1 MVNSLCKATSNPGEL
16 QSGAKWFGVL
26 LLNLGLEKGH
36 SPNRL
41 SSKNI
46 DRLHYAKE
54 KFHEHPFLDGV
65 GEERVHESVSVF
77 QTVGRT
83 GSAILAGSL
92 PWVVRSHS

>member
-1 MVNSLCKATSNPGEL
+1 M
-16 QSGAKWFGVL
+16 
-26 LLNLGLEKGH
+26 NLDVEKGH
-36 SPNRL
+36 SPDRL

-65 GEERVHESVSVF
+65 GEERVCESVRVF

-83 GSAILAGSL
+83 GSAVLVGQ
-92 PWVVRSHS
+92 VRSHGW

>member
-1 MVNSLCKATSNPGEL
+1 M
-16 QSGAKWFGVL
+16 
-26 LLNLGLEKGH
+26 NLDLEKGR

-41 SSKNI
+41 SSKHI
-46 DRLHYAKE
+46 DRLHYAKP

-65 GEERVHESVSVF
+65 GEDRVHESVSVF

-83 GSAILAGSL
+83 GSAVLARSL